1 MIEVNISGETRLI
14 AKRGNEVINMERA
27 KNEN

>member
-14 AKRGNEVINMERA
+14 AKRVNELINMERA